1 MNKLISAFKLPRLM
15 GTLKGHLY
23 EQILPKCVNSIRF
36 SFGILDGQL
45 QWTLSSISHQRRNV
59 SSKIPVGSSP
69 WRVLFFGTDDFSLQ
83 SLKLLWKV
91 LGMLNVHASLLPRW
105 RGAAPIIHC
114 IRNGDVETGVT
125 VMQIQ
130 PHKFDIGGIVCQ
142 SRYHLSPHDDLPSV
156 TKGLGQLG
164 AQLLIECLQDLP
176 HCLNEISAQP
186 SQGVTY
192 APRVTAALSVVNWKG
207 LSANEV
213 YNLYRALVGVFPLST
228 KWHELTVKLYKAS
241 LSAHSKGIE
250 KKYVSC
256 RAGYVVYDWHSKL
269 LVVKCCDGQ
278 WIGFRNVSVPRKKM
292 MTPADFYN
300 GYISKQTEEEWY
312 FT

>member
-1 MNKLISAFKLPRLM
+1 M
-15 GTLKGHLY
+15 GEFDIGIVVSFGHL
-23 EQILPKCVNSIRF
+23 
-36 SFGILDGQL
+36 
-45 QWTLSSISHQRRNV
+45 
-59 SSKIPVGSSP
+59 IPENLIATFP
-69 WRVLFFGTDDFSLQ
+69 
-83 SLKLLWKV
+83 